1 MADDQLPAPL
11 LPARTR
17 AATGWSRNLAPGSHP
32 GLPRGPAA
40 HLVRVDGVASA
51 TLSQTVAAW
60 LTISSRLHYLR
71 LTPPSHRTGRV
82 RSLHGALWASP
93 VTAAAAALPP
103 ADGTRHGRGPA
114 GSGVATHPC
123 PAPAGHATWLP
134 ALTSVSYVGQLR
146 TRSEWMVSLAPRSRG
161 QSRHGRCRRHS
172 SWSWACGV
180 RGRYPPV
187 PGTGWSRN
195 LVACSHLGL
204 LRGPAAHT
212 VRVDGVASASI
223 SRTVAS

>member
-1 MADDQLPAPL
+1 MGPAPCTAVRAQGWFARRRL
-11 LPARTR
+11 RSAAGLVRAHVVERFAAAKARTR

-82 RSLHGALWASP
+82 RSLHGAHWASP

-161 QSRHGRCRRHS
+161 QSRH
-172 SWSWACGV
+172 
-180 RGRYPPV
+180 
-187 PGTGWSRN
+187 SR
-195 LVACSHLGL
+195 
-204 LRGPAAHT
+204 
-212 VRVDGVASASI
+212 
-223 SRTVAS
+223 